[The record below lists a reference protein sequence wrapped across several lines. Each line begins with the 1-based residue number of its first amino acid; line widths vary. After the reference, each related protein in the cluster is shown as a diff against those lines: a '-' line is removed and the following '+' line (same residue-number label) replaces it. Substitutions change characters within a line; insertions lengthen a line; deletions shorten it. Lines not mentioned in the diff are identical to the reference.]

1 MELEKPYFWTSSIN
15 NWKYLLNP
23 DAFKEII
30 IQSLQW
36 LRNNNLIAVY
46 GFTIMPNHIHL
57 IWEQLKMNGKEYP
70 KNSFEKFT
78 AHRFQKKLRSDM
90 SNFLTFFKDDA
101 IDREYHFWQR
111 DPLAVEITS
120 RKMAIQKLNY
130 IHNNPLQ
137 VHWQLVSDPVNYK
150 YSSARFYETG
160 VDEFNIL
167 THYMDRF

>member
-1 MELEKPYFWTSSIN
+1 MELEKPYFWTSTIN
-15 NWKYLLNP
+15 DRKYLLKP
-23 DAFKEII
+23 DTFKEII

-57 IWEQLKMNGKEYP
+57 IWEQLKMNGKEFP

-78 AHRFQKKLRSDM
+78 AHRFQKKLRTDR
-90 SNFLTFFKDDA
+90 SNFISLFKDDA
-101 IDREYHFWQR
+101 VDREYRFWQR